1 MQLMSTAW
9 IWMSGGDLRHP
20 RVRHAGDTPL
30 EGFAWRKS
38 PIAEWRSVTLRV
50 NEPGQP
56 RAVAGLPGQRSCAVC
71 DCTGS
76 DVTSAFAAENR
87 EAAAAQQNQTVSMTT
102 ARMILLV
109 IGALVVGQR

>member
-1 MQLMSTAW
+1 M
-9 IWMSGGDLRHP
+9 
-20 RVRHAGDTPL
+20 
-30 EGFAWRKS
+30 
-38 PIAEWRSVTLRV
+38 TLRV

-76 DVTSAFAAENR
+76 DFTSVFAAESY
-87 EAAAAQQNQTVSMTT
+87 EVAVVQPNQTVSMTT

>member
-1 MQLMSTAW
+1 MAQ
-9 IWMSGGDLRHP
+9 I
-20 RVRHAGDTPL
+20 
-30 EGFAWRKS
+30 